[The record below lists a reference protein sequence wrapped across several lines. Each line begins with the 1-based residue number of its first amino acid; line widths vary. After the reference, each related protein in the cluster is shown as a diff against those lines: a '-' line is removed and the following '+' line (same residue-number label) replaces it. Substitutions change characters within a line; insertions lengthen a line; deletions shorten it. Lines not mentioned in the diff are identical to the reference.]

1 MMDSKDVLVVKLND
15 KKEYQRLI
23 DGEQQ
28 SYGIKVGR
36 VYLEP
41 GQACGQHSTG
51 DREEVLIFLYGQGTL
66 VISDNQEYHVGFE
79 KITYIPPKTIH
90 NVTNTSNEP
99 LIYIFCVTPI
109 AES

>member
-1 MMDSKDVLVVKLND
+1 MDSKDVLVVELND
-15 KKEYQRLI
+15 NKAYQRLI

-41 GQACGQHSTG
+41 GQECGQHSTG
-51 DREEVLIFLYGQGTL
+51 DREEVLIFVNGQGTL
-66 VISDNQEYHVGFE
+66 LIGQNKEYLVGQG

-90 NVTNTSNEP
+90 NVINTSNEP